1 MSNEFRVIDF
11 PVGEREV
18 LDLFAM
24 RVGAFRPSHYIESR
38 WEPPLPRDAR
48 VVAVHH
54 DFWHRCFYFRC
65 EHPSFPEFAEGSPIP
80 RAVESLRVV
89 ESDSP
94 VVIDPDNVAAEIGRQ
109 SIYERTKVVVAAL
122 TDTAS

>member
-38 WEPPLPRDAR
+38 WEPPLPPDAR
-48 VVAVHH
+48 VIAVHH
-54 DFWHRCFYFRC
+54 DWLHRCFYFRC
-65 EHPSFPEFAEGSPIP
+65 EHPSFPPHRDGEYVQ

-89 ESDSP
+89 E
-94 VVIDPDNVAAEIGRQ
+94 EIGYGEP
-109 SIYERTKVVVAAL
+109 IATVTVV
-122 TDTAS
+122 DTAG